1 MALLAPFRSE
11 KTDLDAVRQYAVSVI
26 AQSDGED
33 LQMKA
38 VTLALL
44 GGIMWRAAPGSTELM
59 QDPAGAKAILSTTLG
74 GRHLTFSY
82 DQNTESIEMREGTT
96 DGPVLH
102 RFCNRTLVTDFDQ
115 TFSALWR

>member
-1 MALLAPFRSE
+1 MALFAPVRSE
-11 KTDLDAVRQYAVSVI
+11 KTDLDAVRRYAVSVI
-26 AQSDGED
+26 ARSEGED

-44 GGIMWRAAPGSTELM
+44 GGIMWRAAPGSTEM
-59 QDPAGAKAILSTTLG
+59 IQDEASAKAILSTKLG

-102 RFCNRTLVTDFDQ
+102 RFCNRTLVADFDQ

>member
-1 MALLAPFRSE
+1 MALFTPVRSE
-11 KTDLDAVRQYAVSVI
+11 TTDLDAVRRYAVSVI
-26 AQSDGED
+26 ARSDGED

-44 GGIMWRAAPGSTELM
+44 GGIMWRGAPGSTELI
-59 QDPAGAKAILSTTLG
+59 QDEVSAKAILLTTLG

-96 DGPVLH
+96 DGPILH
-102 RFCNRTLVTDFDQ
+102 RFCNRTLVADFDQ

>member
-1 MALLAPFRSE
+1 MALFASVRSE
-11 KTDLDAVRQYAVSVI
+11 KTDLDAVRRYAVSVI
-26 AQSDGED
+26 ARADGEA

-44 GGIMWRAAPGSTELM
+44 GGIMWRSAPGSTEM
-59 QDPAGAKAILSTTLG
+59 IQDEAGAKAILSTTLG

-102 RFCNRTLVTDFDQ
+102 RFCNRTLAEDFEG
-115 TFSALWR
+115 TFSVLLG

>member
-1 MALLAPFRSE
+1 MAMFAPVRSE
-11 KTDLDAVRQYAVSVI
+11 KADLDAVRRYAVSVI
-26 AQSDGED
+26 TQSEGEA

-44 GGIMWRAAPGSTELM
+44 GGIMWRSAPGSTEM
-59 QDPAGAKAILSTTLG
+59 TQDEVGAKAVLSTTLG

-82 DQNTESIEMREGTT
+82 DQNTEAIEMREGTT

-102 RFCNRTLVTDFDQ
+102 RFCNRTLINDLEG
-115 TFSALWR
+115 TFGALWR

>member
-1 MALLAPFRSE
+1 MALFAPILSE
-11 KTDLDAVRQYAVSVI
+11 NTDLDAVRRYAVSVI
-26 AQSDGED
+26 AQSEGED

-38 VTLALL
+38 VTVALL
-44 GGIMWRAAPGSTELM
+44 GGIMWRSTPGSTEM
-59 QDPAGAKAILSTTLG
+59 IHDEASAKAILSTTLS

-82 DQNTESIEMREGTT
+82 DQNTEAIEMREGTT

-102 RFCNRTLVTDFDQ
+102 RFCNRTMVGDFEE

>member
-1 MALLAPFRSE
+1 MALFAPVRSE
-11 KTDLDAVRQYAVSVI
+11 TTDLDAVRRYAVSVI
-26 AQSDGED
+26 ARSEGED

-44 GGIMWRAAPGSTELM
+44 GGIMWRAVPGSTALM

-74 GRHLTFSY
+74 SRHLTFSY

-102 RFCNRTLVTDFDQ
+102 RFCNRTLVGDFEGP
-115 TFSALWR
+115 FSVLWR

>member
-1 MALLAPFRSE
+1 MALFAPVRSE
-11 KTDLDAVRQYAVSVI
+11 KTDLDAVRCYAESVI
-26 AQSDGED
+26 AQSESED

-44 GGIMWRAAPGSTELM
+44 GGIMCRAVPGSTALM

-82 DQNTESIEMREGTT
+82 DHNTESIEMREGTT

-102 RFCNRTLVTDFDQ
+102 RFRNRTLINDLEETSSV
-115 TFSALWR
+115 LWR

>member
-1 MALLAPFRSE
+1 MALFAPVRSE
-11 KTDLDAVRQYAVSVI
+11 TTDLDAVRRYAVRVI
-26 AQSDGED
+26 AQSEAED

-44 GGIMWRAAPGSTELM
+44 GGIMWRAAPGSTEMM
-59 QDPAGAKAILSTTLG
+59 QDAASAKAILSTTLG
-74 GRHLTFSY
+74 GRNLTFAY

-102 RFCNRTLVTDFDQ
+102 RFCNRTLIGDFER
-115 TFSALWR
+115 TFSALWG